1 MKVKIIYW
9 GLFIF
14 TFLFLT
20 GCFESGVKAKNSKSS
35 SQLTSTDDTNHVDNT
50 DTSTGTCTV
59 GQSEQVDC
67 TNEKYG
73 AAKATMLKNCVD
85 TSNGPMLISGSC
97 LIDSCVSGSVL
108 INNYCVVNTCAG
120 GSAQSCAI
128 QNGSGIQ
135 SRTCASGVWSDW
147 GACTVQSCNTGYVP
161 SANTCVLSGCTGA
174 TNQACSVANGI
185 GSQSRTCNN
194 GAWSAWGACVAQSCN
209 TGYRLE
215 NNTCLTNVC
224 TGSTSQ
230 ACGVTNGV
238 GIQNRTCTNGVWSAF
253 GSCTVTSCNQGYHLE
268 NNKCLT
274 NVCTGSTSQ
283 ACGITNGVGIQNRTC
298 TNGVWSAF
306 GGCLVSSC
314 NSGYV
319 KSGNTCTPTVCSGL
333 STQSCT
339 VTNGIGGQARTCNL
353 GVWSAWGA
361 CTVQSCNQGYRLE
374 NNACVLPTCAG
385 ENTQVCG
392 VQNGMGHQIRT
403 CNNGTWSAWGA
414 CIAQTCNQGYQLVG
428 GLCSAMVCIG
438 DATRACSE
446 NHGSGM
452 QTRECSLGVWSN
464 WGTCAI
470 SSCDAGYRFEN
481 NVCILNVCEGDSAR
495 TCTVSNGTG
504 VQSRTCT
511 NGVWSAYSS
520 CKASFCNSGYVVQNG
535 ICVAVECVGNSA
547 FACYVENGIGVQ
559 TRYCNLGQW
568 SDYGDCTATS
578 CNNGF
583 SLVANSCRP
592 TTCGGISSR
601 SCSATNGIGIQ
612 SRTCNNGVWS
622 AYGVCKAVKCNS
634 NAELINGSCVI
645 KTCLESNTQSCSDS
659 TGSGIQV
666 RSCTN
671 GIWGPYGECLK
682 EKCVAG
688 YEVKNQQCVP
698 VTCQNLSTQMCSV
711 ENGTGMQKHFCQNG
725 VWSSWGPCVLK
736 ECAGVNNTDYL
747 MDVTNNRCIC
757 SVYATQS
764 CTGVH
769 GSGIRTRSCQNN
781 VWSAYSVCQL
791 YYCESGYT
799 LNAANNTCDPN

>member
-1 MKVKIIYW
+1 M
-9 GLFIF
+9 GL
-14 TFLFLT
+14 
-20 GCFESGVKAKNSKSS
+20 
-35 SQLTSTDDTNHVDNT
+35 
-50 DTSTGTCTV
+50 
-59 GQSEQVDC
+59 
-67 TNEKYG
+67 
-73 AAKATMLKNCVD
+73 
-85 TSNGPMLISGSC
+85 
-97 LIDSCVSGSVL
+97 
-108 INNYCVVNTCAG
+108 
-120 GSAQSCAI
+120 
-128 QNGSGIQ
+128 
-135 SRTCASGVWSDW
+135 
-147 GACTVQSCNTGYVP
+147 
-161 SANTCVLSGCTGA
+161 
-174 TNQACSVANGI
+174 
-185 GSQSRTCNN
+185 
-194 GAWSAWGACVAQSCN
+194 
-209 TGYRLE
+209 
-215 NNTCLTNVC
+215 
-224 TGSTSQ
+224 
-230 ACGVTNGV
+230 
-238 GIQNRTCTNGVWSAF
+238 
-253 GSCTVTSCNQGYHLE
+253 
-268 NNKCLT
+268 
-274 NVCTGSTSQ
+274 
-283 ACGITNGVGIQNRTC
+283 
-298 TNGVWSAF
+298 
-306 GGCLVSSC
+306 
-314 NSGYV
+314 
-319 KSGNTCTPTVCSGL
+319 
-333 STQSCT
+333 
-339 VTNGIGGQARTCNL
+339 
-353 GVWSAWGA
+353 
-361 CTVQSCNQGYRLE
+361 
-374 NNACVLPTCAG
+374 
-385 ENTQVCG
+385 
-392 VQNGMGHQIRT
+392 QIRT

-511 NGVWSAYSS
+511 NGVWSAY
-520 CKASFCNSGYVVQNG
+520 
-535 ICVAVECVGNSA
+535 
-547 FACYVENGIGVQ
+547 
-559 TRYCNLGQW
+559 R
-568 SDYGDCTATS
+568 
-578 CNNGF
+578 
-583 SLVANSCRP
+583 
-592 TTCGGISSR
+592 
-601 SCSATNGIGIQ
+601 
-612 SRTCNNGVWS
+612 
-622 AYGVCKAVKCNS
+622 VCKAVKCNS

-781 VWSAYSVCQL
+781 V
-791 YYCESGYT
+791 
-799 LNAANNTCDPN
+799 